1 MLCWFST
8 FSLFF
13 FFFLFSFFSL
23 YPFVSNFHFLC
34 PVQSKQNKNFKKY
47 IKEIFFVLTTYDCL
61 YLIDY
66 IFDPF
71 LLVVLAGVF

>member
-1 MLCWFST
+1 MFCWFST

-13 FFFLFSFFSL
+13 FFFFFPFFLYIRSF
-23 YPFVSNFHFLC
+23 PNFHFLC